1 MQNMDQLRW
10 IFAAEPKS
18 VARLVA
24 QLNILHRL
32 AQERHPHNRSSTG
45 QIAAERLVRF
55 SE

>member
-1 MQNMDQLRW
+1 MDQLQW
-10 IFAAEPKS
+10 IFAAEPES

-32 AQERHPHNRSSTG
+32 APGRHPHNQSWTG
-45 QIAAERLVRF
+45 QSAAERLIRL